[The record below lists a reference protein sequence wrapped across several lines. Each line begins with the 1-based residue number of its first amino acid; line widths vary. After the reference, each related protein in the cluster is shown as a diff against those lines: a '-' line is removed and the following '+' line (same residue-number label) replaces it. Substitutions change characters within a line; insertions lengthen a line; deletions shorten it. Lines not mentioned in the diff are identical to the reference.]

1 MSDAVPDYPFRNPS
15 ALEPPPEWADLR
27 DGCPVAPIRLASGDQ
42 ALLLTRYEDVRRVLS
57 DPRFTRQL
65 DAGDAARVTA
75 NESGGVFGRSDTAT
89 SAMSAS
95 GEAHMQWR
103 RLVGRAFTAKRV
115 LAMRPRM
122 EEMADRLVDAMV
134 AQGPPADLVAGLGF
148 PLPVW
153 VICDLLGVPDSDRD
167 RFSYWSDTMLSMTRY
182 TQAQIDAAQA
192 EFDAYLAA
200 HVGAKRAEPGE
211 DLLSEL
217 IGIVDAADGRLTE
230 PLLVGTARG
239 LLVAGHE
246 TTANMIGKMAAMLL
260 ADRSRWEALLA
271 EPALVHPA
279 VEEVLRFDANPGFGM
294 PRYLTEQVEVG
305 GRELPAGTTVICSMA
320 AANRDERA
328 FGRADAMDL
337 RRSPNPHLAF
347 GVGPH
352 SCLGQAL
359 ARTELQTVL
368 DVLLRRLP
376 GLELAVPAAEL
387 AAREGLLVGG
397 LREVPVRW

>member
-1 MSDAVPDYPFRNPS
+1 MSDVVPDYPFRNPS
-15 ALEPPPEWADLR
+15 ALEPPPEWASLR

-42 ALLLTRYEDVRRVLS
+42 ALLLTRYDDVRQVLS

-65 DAGDAARVTA
+65 DADDAARVTA
-75 NESGGVFGRSDTAT
+75 NESGGVFGRSDTA
-89 SAMSAS
+89 SAAG

-122 EEMADRLVDAMV
+122 EEMAGQLVDAMV
-134 AQGPPADLVAGLGF
+134 AQGSPADLVAALGF

-182 TQAQIDAAQA
+182 EQQEIDAAQA
-192 EFDAYLAA
+192 EFDAYLSA
-200 HVGAKRAEPGE
+200 HVAAKRAEPGG

-260 ADRSRWEALLA
+260 ADRSRWAALLA
-271 EPALVHPA
+271 DPSLVQPA

-294 PRYLTEQVEVG
+294 PRYLTEEVEVAD
-305 GRELPAGTTVICSMA
+305 RKLPAGTTVICSMA
-320 AANRDERA
+320 SANRDERA
-328 FGRADAMDL
+328 FEHAGEMDL
-337 RRSPNPHLAF
+337 RRSPNTHLAF

-387 AAREGLLVGG
+387 APREGLLVGG
-397 LREVPVRW
+397 LRAVPVRW